1 MSFASKLLNSPDTFP
16 TKRKRYSR
24 FVALEAQISNTSL
37 SIVYRRFQYHSLR
50 KKIDEFDD
58 PQRNVMFR
66 NLCIIFAQLRFKVKR
81 SARSGNVQHPLRIGV
96 YDRALVISREFVFAL
111 KKKDTRYVHDLDL
124 EHGLVETI
132 VRETDKSMVSISW
145 EIFSALTML
154 PLIGNRYLVANCAQ
168 FRTPCTREPCF
179 GGTGDKDA
187 TGGSTPLKRSLE
199 KNVVRSVSTVLA
211 VRARFLNRRPTRRWK
226 RSLERD
232 ECRWTSQADSFS
244 VRDHGVGEDFF
255 PFAAIYYPKTVA

>member
-1 MSFASKLLNSPDTFP
+1 MYNLRTVTFQGQEKREIRECTASSS
-16 TKRKRYSR
+16 YW
-24 FVALEAQISNTSL
+24 
-37 SIVYRRFQYHSLR
+37 SLR
-50 KKIDEFDD
+50 PSSCNFS
-58 PQRNVMFR
+58 RVCF
-66 NLCIIFAQLRFKVKR
+66 CI
-81 SARSGNVQHPLRIGV
+81 
-96 YDRALVISREFVFAL
+96 